1 MNCVILTTCDI
12 LLAEVLL
19 GAADED
25 GAVCVLQ
32 DVVAHTSQQRLAQL
46 AHASRS
52 RHDVVG
58 RSLLRLCNNKLTRL
72 LEMRHE
78 FVVNLKKSSRL
89 YTFLPS

>member
-32 DVVAHTSQQRLAQL
+32 DVVAHTS
-46 AHASRS
+46 
-52 RHDVVG
+52 
-58 RSLLRLCNNKLTRL
+58 
-72 LEMRHE
+72 
-78 FVVNLKKSSRL
+78 
-89 YTFLPS
+89 